1 MGRIYFENETT
12 HEKIAMQPLQWD
24 NPPYQYMNQQTITVD
39 GEIYYYYR
47 GVMSASGVL
56 PALSQDLWSNA
67 MTPGSAWWKSKRM
80 RFPVSI
86 SVNPTFSQVGIT
98 GAKFDSQDLNA
109 NITATSFYNEGQLVP
124 CAILPYYTT
133 YGGNDGIL
141 LIGRYHADTY
151 DVSYSECC
159 FIPMALWDFADVVNP
174 YDPSGQEYPGG
185 TPDGGYGSGTANKGD
200 ATAGTVPTHPIVS
213 GRGVHY
219 MLVNDAQLADFS
231 DHMWGRGTG
240 VFETLWQ
247 KWENYKFNPMA
258 GVLTCHALPTAFY
271 PTVAGAASSISIA
284 GTSVPVSCTAVSIGI
299 VEQVYTESLADILQ
313 YGSFLDFDYL
323 KIYAHIPFC
332 GICEIPPSSCIG
344 GSVKFIYR
352 CDILTGNVACWVC
365 TTDRFGATHQ
375 INCLTGNCAYIV
387 PITGNDNGMS
397 AIIGALSSNLTAMV
411 GSFEKGAQAFATGGS
426 PGAGGVSAAG
436 STANALRMVTAQKHT
451 TVAGNVSGSVAILS
465 NMHLFLDITYANPSY
480 PSTML
485 DVRGTPSDRGGSVG
499 TFADTYT
506 EFSDIHADGIS
517 GATEEEK
524 RMIET
529 ALKQGVY
536 V

>member
-1 MGRIYFENETT
+1 MPIGAIDMHLMPILRVDAFNVLYDDITYTVYKGNFGYGTATYLSAGYFFDATEDIHDEVWTSG
-12 HEKIAMQPLQWD
+12 AL
-24 NPPYQYMNQQTITVD
+24 TITVVAYGFGTEYQAMQMYNIGAIGSTPIYIGQGIGFQAPYYLGLMALAGNLNGID
-39 GEIYYYYR
+39 GIFFVIGRSNWTGGDRDLQGQEF
-47 GVMSASGVL
+47 VFL
-56 PALSQDLWSNA
+56 PNDIWELSDVIMPYA
-67 MTPGSAWWKSKRM
+67 P
-80 RFPVSI
+80 
-86 SVNPTFSQVGIT
+86 
-98 GAKFDSQDLNA
+98 
-109 NITATSFYNEGQLVP
+109 EGQEFP
-124 CAILPYYTT
+124 
-133 YGGNDGIL
+133 D
-141 LIGRYHADTY
+141 
-151 DVSYSECC
+151 
-159 FIPMALWDFADVVNP
+159 
-174 YDPSGQEYPGG
+174 G
-185 TPDGGYGSGTANKGD
+185 TPEGGYGSGTANKGD
-200 ATAGTVPTHPIVS
+200 ATAGTLPTHPIVS

-219 MLVNDAQLADFS
+219 VLVNDAQLADFS

-332 GICEIPPSSCIG
+332 GICEIPPSACIG

-499 TFADTYT
+499 TFAGTYT
-506 EFSDIHADGIS
+506 EFSDVHADGIS

-524 RMIET
+524 HMIET

>member
-1 MGRIYFENETT
+1 MGRLVFENQTT
-12 HEKIAMQPLQWD
+12 HEKITINPLQWD
-24 NPPYQYMNQQTITVD
+24 NFAQALQYDSPNNVTYEGNVYT
-39 GEIYYYYR
+39 YYR
-47 GVMSASGVL
+47 GRLNSSAVA
-56 PALSQDLWSNA
+56 PDLSVVWNSAMAASSDYWNA
-67 MTPGSAWWKSKRM
+67 GAFHWQIT
-80 RFPVSI
+80 
-86 SVNPTFSQVGIT
+86 IT
-98 GAKFDSQDLNA
+98 GTSLQISDAKMGSNTININIAASVSGGATGCSFIAFRSNYKNQDSLIITCSFRADPN
-109 NITATSFYNEGQLVP
+109 NIAYAEFI
-124 CAILPYYTT
+124 ALPYTM
-133 YGGNDGIL
+133 IEAAQAE
-141 LIGRYHADTY
+141 I
-151 DVSYSECC
+151 
-159 FIPMALWDFADVVNP
+159 NP
-174 YDPSGQEYPGG
+174 YDPGGQEYPDG

-323 KIYAHIPFC
+323 QIFAHIPFC
-332 GICEIPPSSCIG
+332 GICEIPPSACIG

-365 TTDRFGATHQ
+365 TVDRFGATHQ

-499 TFADTYT
+499 TFAGTYT
-506 EFSDIHADGIS
+506 EFSDVHADGIP

>member
-1 MGRIYFENETT
+1 MARYRFTQDDAPHSTVSLRFGSFSDFRLIRVDDVQNYSYDGEV
-12 HEKIAMQPLQWD
+12 
-24 NPPYQYMNQQTITVD
+24 YTITRLLCNFEYFYKGPTWDTANGYPLGRWTSGALSV
-39 GEIYYYYR
+39 EIR
-47 GVMSASGVL
+47 ADSTGINLGRFGVGNTTSGNYTGYNGSYNGGVGVL
-56 PALSQDLWSNA
+56 WGEYDGQEGALFIVDRGEYSSEGYSSYESGYFV
-67 MTPGSAWWKSKRM
+67 P
-80 RFPVSI
+80 
-86 SVNPTFSQVGIT
+86 
-98 GAKFDSQDLNA
+98 
-109 NITATSFYNEGQLVP
+109 NEVL
-124 CAILPYYTT
+124 
-133 YGGNDGIL
+133 
-141 LIGRYHADTY
+141 
-151 DVSYSECC
+151 
-159 FIPMALWDFADVVNP
+159 ALGDIENP
-174 YDPSGQEYPGG
+174 YSPDGTEYPDG

-271 PTVAGAASSISIA
+271 PAVAGAASSISIA
-284 GTSVPVSCTAVSIGI
+284 GTSVPVSCTSVAIGI

-323 KIYAHIPFC
+323 QIFAHIPFC
-332 GICEIPPSSCIG
+332 GICEIPPSACIG

-426 PGAGGVSAAG
+426 PRAGGVSAAG
-436 STANALRMVTAQKHT
+436 STANALRMATAQKHT

-499 TFADTYT
+499 TFSGTYT
-506 EFSDIHADGIS
+506 EFSDVHADGIP

-529 ALKQGVY
+529 ALKQGVF